1 VRAPRSPFARVNLV
15 ARQRR
20 PSMPI
25 TVLPSPDRRR
35 LSQARRADRL
45 QFASLGLVGGAWGVH
60 IPSLKSR
67 HGLDEASLSLVLLTI
82 AAGAIVS
89 LLTAGR
95 IVGRVGARRTAM
107 LAAATMCAMLGTVLL
122 WPTLAWLLPAML
134 VFGAAMSLFDVA
146 INAEGTALEV
156 MSGRAV
162 MGGLHGMFSLG
173 GMAGAALAAFLL
185 RQGVAPPVQL
195 ACIGA
200 GVLALSL
207 AASRRMLD
215 AHPESDEPQAHF
227 VWPRGALLLIGLL
240 IFAGMMAEGVMYD
253 WCVLY
258 LSQELGMPQAQAGL
272 GFAVFSLA
280 MALARFGGDTLRAR
294 YDERR
299 LLRAGA
305 LIAAVAMALVLLL
318 RHPGVALVGYL
329 FVGIGLALVVPILFT
344 AATHVPGTSRA
355 AAIAAVSSVGYAGF
369 LVGPPLIGFV
379 AQASSLSWAMGLVVV
394 AALVL
399 AMGAR
404 RTG

>member
-1 VRAPRSPFARVNLV
+1 MNTAVYSP
-15 ARQRR
+15 
-20 PSMPI
+20 PE
-25 TVLPSPDRRR
+25 RRR
-35 LSQARRADRL
+35 LSLARRADRL
-45 QFASLGLVGGAWGVH
+45 QFAALGLVGGAWGVH
-60 IPSLKSR
+60 IPSLKLR
-67 HGLDEASLSLVLLTI
+67 HGLDEASLSLVLLLI
-82 AAGAIVS
+82 GGGAIVS

-107 LAAATMCAMLGTVLL
+107 LAAAAMCTMLATALL
-122 WPTLAWLLPAML
+122 WPTLAGLLPTML

-146 INAEGTALEV
+146 INAEGTALEA

-185 RQGVAPPVQL
+185 RQDVAPPVQL

-207 AASRRMLD
+207 VASRGMLD
-215 AHPESDEPQAHF
+215 AHPDADEPQVHF
-227 VWPRGALLLIGLL
+227 VWPRGVLLLIGLL

-258 LSQELGMPQAQAGL
+258 LKQELGMPQAQAGL

-294 YDERR
+294 YAERS
-299 LLRAGA
+299 LLRNGG
-305 LIAAVAMALVLLL
+305 LVAAVAMAVLLL
-318 RHPGVALVGYL
+318 VRHPGVALVGYL

-344 AATHVPGTSRA
+344 AATRVPGTSRA
-355 AAIAAVSSVGYAGF
+355 AAIAAASSVGYAGF
-369 LVGPPLIGFV
+369 LVGPPVIGFV
-379 AQASSLSWAMGLVVV
+379 AHATSLSVAMGLVVV
-394 AALVL
+394 AAAAL
-399 AMGAR
+399 AWGAR
-404 RTG
+404 RIV